1 MRGLRSN
8 VGKKQKPSYNDAKIL
23 FERQFIVKFLK
34 TPIISVPKGSNI
46 TRTGEKQNYN
56 NNNKKKQEYDSKNEC

>member
-1 MRGLRSN
+1 MVSFSNHKNISLNDDQTNGNEVRGLRSN

-34 TPIISVPKGSNI
+34 TPIISYRKVRI
-46 TRTGEKQNYN
+46 
-56 NNNKKKQEYDSKNEC
+56 